1 MPTCFISRHPSAIAW
16 AEQQCAKVNE
26 RITHLD
32 IDLIKLGGTVIGSL
46 PVNLAAQVCGKGA
59 TYILLAP
66 PIAYLLGLENAGYTA
81 RIYIGLYIE
90 AVMTLQVI
98 KKWGNSPALRI
109 PNAVMQA
116 VQLKL
121 DQTVDMRVENG
132 KIIIEPQPDN
142 YRLEDLL
149 AGITEENRH
158 AEIDFGSA
166 QGRENL

>member
-1 MPTCFISRHPSAIAW
+1 
-16 AEQQCAKVNE
+16 
-26 RITHLD
+26 
-32 IDLIKLGGTVIGSL
+32 
-46 PVNLAAQVCGKGA
+46 
-59 TYILLAP
+59 
-66 PIAYLLGLENAGYTA
+66 
-81 RIYIGLYIE
+81 
-90 AVMTLQVI
+90 MTLQVI

-158 AEIDFGSA
+158 AEIDLGSA